1 MKFPIPQSHYQLM
14 QVDAIMAA
22 DFDFRIVSGGSE
34 NHLPRYFHGCC
45 QNCRGKM
52 LPIPKKI
59 KEILEDHTL
68 EDEECFKQIEGVVCV
83 LEELG
88 SNAGEASRFSMIRPF
103 SRIIAKSNISY
114 KIKI

>member
-34 NHLPRYFHGCC
+34 NHLPPIFAKIVE
-45 QNCRGKM
+45 GKCYQA
-52 LPIPKKI
+52 LKKI

-88 SNAGEASRFSMIRPF
+88 SNAGDRHDFP
-103 SRIIAKSNISY
+103 
-114 KIKI
+114 

>member
-1 MKFPIPQSHYQLM
+1 MQLWQQILISVLSQEEAKITFPDISTDVAKIVEGKCYQSL
-14 QVDAIMAA
+14 
-22 DFDFRIVSGGSE
+22 
-34 NHLPRYFHGCC
+34 
-45 QNCRGKM
+45 
-52 LPIPKKI
+52 KKI

-88 SNAGEASRFSMIRPF
+88 SNAGDRHDFPWYARF